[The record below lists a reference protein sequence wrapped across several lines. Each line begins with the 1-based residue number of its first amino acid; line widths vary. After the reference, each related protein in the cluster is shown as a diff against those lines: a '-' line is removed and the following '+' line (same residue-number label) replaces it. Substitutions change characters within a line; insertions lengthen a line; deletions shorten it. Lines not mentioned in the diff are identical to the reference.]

1 MNRSIKLVL
10 ILGVAHALGCRSES
24 TNPRAEIPKKFE
36 ESISI
41 VAEAIPSDAEMSQLL
56 AAKDALFQK
65 LSGRLQEVMFSRG
78 PSDAI
83 EVCRD
88 EAVGIAQKIGEEKR
102 VHIGRTSVRL
112 RNPKNKPPQWA
123 EPLVEKATEVPT
135 FVKLSNGHAAALL
148 PIKLQTQC
156 LTCHGPKEGIAK
168 DVRDKLAKHY
178 PEDRATEFKEG
189 DLRGWFWV
197 ELLGE

>member
-1 MNRSIKLVL
+1 MSRSIQLCLVL
-10 ILGVAHALGCRSES
+10 GGLLALGCRPES
-24 TNPRAEIPKKFE
+24 PNSQVESPKKSE

-41 VAEAIPSDAEMSQLL
+41 VAEAIPSDAEKAQLL

-65 LSGRLQEVMFSRG
+65 LSGRLQDVMFSRG

-88 EAVGIAQKIGEEKR
+88 EAAAMAQKVGEEKKVR
-102 VHIGRTSVRL
+102 IGRTSLRL
-112 RNPKNKPPQWA
+112 RNPKNQPPKWA
-123 EPLVEKATEVPT
+123 ELLVEKATDSPT
-135 FVKLSNGHAAALL
+135 FAKLTNDHAAALL
-148 PIKLQTQC
+148 PIKLQSQC
-156 LTCHGPKEGIAK
+156 LTCHGPKEGIAQ

-178 PEDRATEFKEG
+178 PLDRATEFREG

-197 ELLGE
+197 ELL